1 MESIG
6 QLAGGV
12 AHDFNNLL
20 TTVGA
25 FVELAQ
31 EELPPKALVREY
43 LDGVLAATARGASL
57 TQQLLAF
64 ARKKIVQP
72 QEANL
77 NAILG
82 RMAPMIG
89 RLVGEHIELALELSP
104 QLGSVKVDVG
114 SIEQVI
120 VNLIV
125 NARDAMPNGGKL
137 TLKTQDIVL
146 DAREAGAHPDLAP
159 GTYVALVVTDT
170 GTGMNSEVLARLFEP
185 FFTTKA
191 PGAGTGL
198 GLAMCHGIVTQAG
211 GTISV
216 DSELGAGSRF
226 CVYLPRQLEAPLPL
240 QREATVV
247 SAATGH
253 ETVLLVEDE
262 PMILR
267 VARLALERRG
277 YRVLTADNGLAAL
290 ELVRATTEHIALL
303 ITDVVMPKLGG
314 SELAAR
320 LSQLRPGIKVL
331 YTSGYAE
338 NALAIQGVMK
348 ARVNF
353 IQKPYALATLCQR
366 VRAVLDEPQ

>member
-1 MESIG
+1 
-6 QLAGGV
+6 
-12 AHDFNNLL
+12 
-20 TTVGA
+20 
-25 FVELAQ
+25 
-31 EELPPKALVREY
+31 
-43 LDGVLAATARGASL
+43 
-57 TQQLLAF
+57 
-64 ARKKIVQP
+64 VQP

-82 RMAPMIG
+82 RMAQMIG
-89 RLVGEHIELALELSP
+89 RLVGEHIEVALELSP

-114 SIEQVI
+114 SMEQVI

-137 TLKTQDIVL
+137 TLKTQDIAL
-146 DAREAGAHPDLAP
+146 DAREAGSHPDLAP
-159 GTYVALVVTDT
+159 GTYVALIVTDT
-170 GTGMNSEVLARLFEP
+170 GTGMGSDVLARLFEP

-216 DSELGAGSRF
+216 HSELGAGSRF
-226 CVYLPRQLEAPLPL
+226 CVCLPRQLEAPLPL
-240 QREATVV
+240 QREAATV

-277 YRVLTADNGLAAL
+277 YRVLSADNGLAAL

-320 LSQLRPGIKVL
+320 LSEVRPGIKVL

-366 VRAVLDEPQ
+366 VREVLDEPQ